1 MPEPKKE
8 PVKRWVCRA
17 GADFPLPRKR
27 NFYKKTARGK
37 FTGFSVPGE

>member
-1 MPEPKKE
+1 MPGPKKTVE
-8 PVKRWVCRA
+8 SGACRA

-27 NFYKKTARGK
+27 IFYKKKARGK